1 MEKQAF
7 SVRRLRSF
15 TSAALH
21 CCCHPKPTSRLPS
34 SSPSLPSSSTPALAP
49 GIAPC
54 SRILHPRPSA
64 MASGDTQEGAGRGEL
79 ASTDPAI
86 TATCPTDPAA
96 LPPSSPPS
104 APVGQQKRTLQIFSL
119 EGKTAIVT
127 GGARGLGFVMAQALI
142 ESGAAVA
149 IVDLDGD
156 GAARAA
162 SRLRDQ
168 FRADHGH
175 AGDAAA
181 PPKITAHRAD
191 VADPVSVD
199 AAFAEVLAAHGG
211 QVDTLVTSAG
221 LCENFPAEQ
230 YPPDR
235 LQHIMAVNVHGTYYF
250 AAALARHLI
259 ACGQRGSMVFIGSM
273 SGSIVNVPQPQAP
286 YNASKAAVRHLAR
299 SFAVE
304 WAPHGIR
311 VNVISPGYML
321 TDLTKRILEERP
333 DLGARWTSLTP
344 AGRMGDPQD
353 LMGAVVFL
361 ASDAAAFVTGAE
373 LAVDGGYTAT

>member
-1 MEKQAF
+1 
-7 SVRRLRSF
+7 
-15 TSAALH
+15 
-21 CCCHPKPTSRLPS
+21 
-34 SSPSLPSSSTPALAP
+34 
-49 GIAPC
+49 
-54 SRILHPRPSA
+54 
-64 MASGDTQEGAGRGEL
+64 MASGDTQEGAGGGEL
-79 ASTDPAI
+79 ATTDPAI
-86 TATCPTDPAA
+86 TATYPTDPATI
-96 LPPSSPPS
+96 PPS
-104 APVGQQKRTLQIFSL
+104 APVGRQKRTLQIFSL
-119 EGKTAIVT
+119 EGKAAIVT

-168 FRADHGH
+168 FCADHGH
-175 AGDAAA
+175 AGDAA

-191 VADPVSVD
+191 VADPASVD

-235 LQHIMAVNVHGTYYF
+235 LQHIMAVNVHGTYHF

-344 AGRMGDPQD
+344 AGRMGEPQD

-361 ASDAAAFVTGAE
+361 ASDAAAFITGAE
-373 LAVDGGYTAT
+373 LTVDGGYTAT